1 MIDVKRLRL
10 QFEIRITICTKAYET
25 KHVLKSVMIRNMSK
39 SQSNRL
45 TFENFKYH
53 TNSQICSFSTKKDFQ
68 IMSAI

>member
-39 SQSNRL
+39 SQSNR
-45 TFENFKYH
+45 FV
-53 TNSQICSFSTKKDFQ
+53 TNINL
-68 IMSAI
+68 